1 MDSRLRLVL
10 LATALLMALMLVLSR
25 VPRSYA
31 QATPAT
37 TSTSTSTAAATNT
50 APPTVPADPRFFPQT
65 GFRIADDRFWDYFQ
79 RRGGVRTFGYPVS
92 NSFQLLGSPVQIFQ
106 RQVMQVRAD
115 GSVGTL
121 NLLDPGLMP
130 YTKINQSTFPAAD
143 PVLVASAPVPTSP
156 TYATD
161 VVAFVKAHAPDTY
174 QGLPVNFGKT
184 FFSTV
189 SVSDAFP
196 RGGNA
201 SLLPLIDLEMWG
213 VPTSQ
218 PAFDPSN
225 QSFVYLRFQRGILQ
239 FDKGS
244 GLTQGLLLAD
254 YFKAILTGT
263 NLPPDLSAAAA
274 GSRFYVQYNPAKPLS
289 LNRPQD
295 LPGTDL
301 TNAFTPGASSSGPG
315 AGPTPVSLPTATP
328 TALPSG
334 SDTCVGDE
342 RMSFAGAGNATFGD
356 SVFISVTSSRLH
368 TNVVL
373 TGPDGPTFL
382 RQRTGQEGYVWDYQ
396 VVIKTPGH
404 HDYTFYVD
412 STTVCTANGFD
423 LPNAIATSTPTPTPQ
438 TTNTPTPT
446 PTTTSTPTPTLG
458 PKPVI
463 TSINP
468 GSPGNAGTFVTINGT
483 GFGAQQGGKGAVY
496 FITSPTTAE
505 GGSSPTPGT
514 STSST
519 VNTWSDTAI
528 VVQLP
533 TTPGNYSV
541 QVLANNAPAPSDP
554 VPYVVR

>member
-10 LATALLMALMLVLSR
+10 PATALLMTLMLVLSR

-31 QATPAT
+31 QATPAG
-37 TSTSTSTAAATNT
+37 TSTATPTNAS
-50 APPTVPADPRFFPQT
+50 APAVLTDPRFFSQT

-92 NSFQLLGSPVQIFQ
+92 NTFQLLGSPVQIFQ
-106 RQVMQVRAD
+106 RQVVQLRGD

-130 YTKINQSTFPAAD
+130 YTKINQSTFPGAD
-143 PVLVASAPVPTSP
+143 AVLVASAPVPTSP

-161 VVAFVKAHAPDTY
+161 VVAFVRAHAPDAY
-174 QGLPVNFGKT
+174 QGLPVSFGKT

-189 SVSDAFP
+189 APQDAFP
-196 RGGNA
+196 QGGNA

-225 QSFVYLRFQRGILQ
+225 QNFVYLRFQRGILQ
-239 FDKGS
+239 FDKGT

-263 NLPPDLSAAAA
+263 NLPPDLSAAGA
-274 GSRFYVQYNPAKPLS
+274 GSRFYLQYNPSSPLG

-301 TNAFTPGASSSGPG
+301 TNAFTPGAVPSGSGPT
-315 AGPTPVSLPTATP
+315 ATPVTLPTATP
-328 TALPSG
+328 TAAPSG
-334 SDTCVGDE
+334 FDTCVGDE
-342 RMSFAGAGNATFGD
+342 KMQFAGAGNATFGD
-356 SVFISVTSSRLH
+356 SVFVTVTSSKLH

-396 VVIKTPGH
+396 VVIKSPGH

-412 STTVCTANGFD
+412 TTTVCTANGFD
-423 LPNAIATSTPTPTPQ
+423 LPNAVATSTPTPTPQ

-446 PTTTSTPTPTLG
+446 PTTTNTPTPTLG
-458 PKPVI
+458 PKPAI
-463 TSINP
+463 TSVNP

-496 FITSPTTAE
+496 FITSPSTAE

-533 TTPGNYSV
+533 TTPGNYSI
-541 QVLANNAPAPSDP
+541 QVLSNNAPAPSDP
-554 VPYVVR
+554 VTYVVR